1 MRQVI
6 GPLLVVALLT
16 AAGLGLLSAVTPV
29 LGSWR
34 RALGAAGLAYLVGVA
49 AVGLIDIALLVAGVS
64 VDLPV
69 FVATCLGVAGA
80 GWLAGRRLHPQG
92 PESPGPLAPRE
103 TRLESRWA
111 VALGGCLAAFA
122 IIALIR
128 YVQAPL
134 DGWDAWSIWNR
145 KAIVLLNSGSID
157 PRLFTTPQFVFIHQD
172 YPLLLPLLESIHYR
186 AIGELNTQ
194 SVHFVFWTLL
204 VAFPWALAGLAARG
218 GRPLL
223 WMPIVLAGATAPA
236 YFTLLGTGY
245 ADAPLA
251 IFLATGTLALG
262 YWIEGG
268 SRADLAI
275 ATMLL
280 AGAASI
286 KNEGLIAATL
296 IFIVAAIVTLRG
308 VARRRRLDL
317 GIAALVFLVALAPWR
332 IWLAANHIH
341 GDVSLRRAL
350 DPGVLLH
357 STNRVWLSID
367 ALYFQLQNQ
376 GQWLYLLPL
385 SLLVAGAAIALR
397 ISRRPAAF
405 YLLSGI
411 AFYVALVWV
420 YWSSTNEIHWY
431 LDTSASRVVEGIA
444 AIAIAAL
451 LHLAPRLAQA
461 NADPAQP
468 TPPVQAGNRSTMT
481 TPPTA
486 APPTA

>member
-1 MRQVI
+1 MRPVL
-6 GPLLVVALLT
+6 GPLVVVALLT
-16 AAGLGLLSAVTPV
+16 AAGLGLLSAFAPV
-29 LGSWR
+29 LASWR
-34 RALGAAGLAYLVGVA
+34 RALAAVGLAYLLGVA
-49 AVGLIDIALLVAGVS
+49 AVGMIDIALLAAGVS

-69 FVATCLGVAGA
+69 FVATCVAVAAG
-80 GWLAGRRLHPQG
+80 GWLVGRRLRPAPAQG
-92 PESPGPLAPRE
+92 DAPPLAARE
-103 TRLESRWA
+103 ARLQARWA
-111 VALGGCLAAFA
+111 IALGALLAAFA
-122 IIALIR
+122 IIALVR

-134 DGWDAWSIWNR
+134 EGWDAWSIWNR

-157 PRLFTTPQFVFIHQD
+157 PRLFTAPQFAFSHQD
-172 YPLLLPLLESIHYR
+172 YPLLLPFLESIHYR

-204 VAFPWALAGLAARG
+204 VAFPWALASLVARG

-223 WMPIVLAGATAPA
+223 WMPIVLAAATAPA

-268 SRADLAI
+268 SRADLAV
-275 ATMLL
+275 AVVLL

-286 KNEGLIAATL
+286 KNEGFIAAIL
-296 IFIVAAIVTLRG
+296 ILVVAAIVTLRG

-317 GIAALVFLVALAPWR
+317 GLAALVFVVAVAPWR

-341 GDVSLRRAL
+341 GDVSLRRAVSP
-350 DPGVLLH
+350 DVLLH
-357 STNRVWLSID
+357 STNRIWLSID

-385 SLLVAGAAIALR
+385 SLLVVGAAIALR

-405 YLLSGI
+405 YLLSGG

-451 LHLAPRLAQA
+451 LHLAPRLA
-461 NADPAQP
+461 
-468 TPPVQAGNRSTMT
+468 S
-481 TPPTA
+481 
-486 APPTA
+486 APPD